1 MKLTGL
7 QIRNMQMLQDLEK
20 MIKELEI
27 KRIEHDLLNK
37 NKYAEE
43 SDDGIF
49 SESGT
54 ERKQNPGFHGSLPDQ
69 SVMGSMESELLCR
82 YVGKPG

>member
-27 KRIEHDLLNK
+27 KRIEKDLLNA
-37 NKYAEE
+37 NKYAELYKVYYRLLGGL
-43 SDDGIF
+43 D
-49 SESGT
+49 
-54 ERKQNPGFHGSLPDQ
+54 ERGYK
-69 SVMGSMESELLCR
+69 VC
-82 YVGKPG
+82 

>member
-20 MIKELEI
+20 YIKELEI

-37 NKYAEE
+37 NNYAELYKVYHRLLE
-43 SDDGIF
+43 GI
-49 SESGT
+49 
-54 ERKQNPGFHGSLPDQ
+54 R
-69 SVMGSMESELLCR
+69 
-82 YVGKPG
+82 